1 MKNEVYIFLNN
12 HFFFNNIFKILF
24 SKYCLI
30 YLYEWNEKNNSY
42 KINNSYLFFGLKQKC
57 SSSELLFTSSEQQ
70 QMTEVKTEVENG
82 SDLENK
88 VTYLRS
94 V

>member
-1 MKNEVYIFLNN
+1 M
-12 HFFFNNIFKILF
+12 
-24 SKYCLI
+24 
-30 YLYEWNEKNNSY
+30 YEMRKNNSY

-57 SSSELLFTSSEQQ
+57 SGSELLFTSGEQQ
-70 QMTEVKTEVENG
+70 QMTEVKSEVGNA

-88 VTYLRS
+88 DTYLRS